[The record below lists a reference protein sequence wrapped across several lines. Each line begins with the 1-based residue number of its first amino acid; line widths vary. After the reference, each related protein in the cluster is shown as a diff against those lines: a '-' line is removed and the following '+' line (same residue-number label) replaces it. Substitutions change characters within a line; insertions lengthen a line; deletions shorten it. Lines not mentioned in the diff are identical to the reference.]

1 MIVNIETFIQD
12 PIQWYTLI
20 STDRSKAIMNMKF
33 AKRLIWLLYAQY
45 VVSSL
50 CSLKLEILLD

>member
-33 AKRLIWLLYAQY
+33 AKRLI
-45 VVSSL
+45 
-50 CSLKLEILLD
+50 